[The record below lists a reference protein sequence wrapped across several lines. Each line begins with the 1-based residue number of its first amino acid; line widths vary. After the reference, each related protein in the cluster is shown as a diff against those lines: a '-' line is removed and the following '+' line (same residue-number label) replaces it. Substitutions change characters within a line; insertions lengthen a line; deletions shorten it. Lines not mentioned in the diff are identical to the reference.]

1 MIFTILQMVWWMM
14 DDNDNKDDQYED
26 DESNSLDV
34 FKLDRL
40 LQRTFQDF
48 KVQGT
53 LQDDIMFNSLCTDQF
68 NSVMIFFV

>member
-48 KVQGT
+48 KIQRYIPG
-53 LQDDIMFNSLCTDQF
+53 
-68 NSVMIFFV
+68 